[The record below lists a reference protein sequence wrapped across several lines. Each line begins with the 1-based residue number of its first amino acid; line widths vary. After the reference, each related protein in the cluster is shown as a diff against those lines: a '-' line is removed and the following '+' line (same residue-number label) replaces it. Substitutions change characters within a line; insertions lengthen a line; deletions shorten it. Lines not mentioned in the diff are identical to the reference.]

1 MGESASHQASPPQ
14 GDGHLLLISFISP
27 LLDVFSAAG
36 YLKSGMEI
44 KYMDRRYVYLD
55 NNGTTRMAD
64 EVREFIHSNDELFGN
79 ASSMHTLGRQ
89 AVAGIEWARGE
100 IAKLI
105 GGDPGDIYFTSGAS
119 ESNNMVL
126 NIFRDRADEGE
137 SRKRI
142 IVSSVEHPATI
153 ETVKYLRKKGY
164 AVDLCPVDR
173 IGRLRLDALEAL
185 MGDDVAL
192 VSVMTGNNESGTIQP
207 VNEAAA
213 IAHAHGAF
221 FHTDATQ
228 AIGKIPVSV
237 NDIGADYLSLS
248 GHKFY
253 GPKGVGVLYARHGVP
268 LSPFVHGGH
277 QEKGMRAGTYNNQA
291 IYGIGKAA
299 ELARENLRE
308 EHDRLWEM
316 REALRKGIEERIPGV
331 IVNGSNDES
340 LCLPGTLNVSFPS
353 AEGESILLYLD
364 LEGIEVS
371 TGSACA
377 TGSLEPSYVLLAAGL
392 DVELAHGSIRFS
404 FGRYNTMD
412 DVDYVL
418 EKLPPIIEKVRSMS
432 TRKV

>member
-1 MGESASHQASPPQ
+1 
-14 GDGHLLLISFISP
+14 
-27 LLDVFSAAG
+27 
-36 YLKSGMEI
+36 MEMF
-44 KYMDRRYVYLD
+44 MDRRYVYLD
-55 NNGTTRMAD
+55 NNGTTRIAD
-64 EVREFIHSNDELFGN
+64 EVMEFMHSYDELYGN

-89 AVAGIEWARGE
+89 AAAGIEWARGE
-100 IAKLI
+100 VAALI
-105 GGDPGDIYFTSGAS
+105 DADSSEIYFTSGAS

-126 NIFRDRADEGE
+126 NIFRDLIDDG
-137 SRKRI
+137 KGKKKI

-153 ETVKYLRKKGY
+153 ETVKYLKKRGY
-164 AVDLCPVDR
+164 SVEFCPVDR
-173 IGRLRLDALEAL
+173 IGRVDLAALEKL
-185 MGDDVAL
+185 VDDDTAL
-192 VSVMTGNNESGTIQP
+192 VSVMVGNNESGTIQP
-207 VNEAAA
+207 VKECAK
-213 IAHAHGAF
+213 IAHSHGAF

-237 NDIGADYLSLS
+237 KDMDADYLSLS
-248 GHKFY
+248 AHKFY
-253 GPKGVGVLYARHGVP
+253 GPKGIGVLYARSGSP

-291 IYGIGKAA
+291 IYGLGKAA
-299 ELARENLRE
+299 ELARLNLEE
-308 EHDRLWEM
+308 EHRKLWEM
-316 REALRKGIEERIPGV
+316 REALRKGIEERIPDI

-418 EKLPPIIEKVRSMS
+418 EKLPPIIERVRAMS

>member
-1 MGESASHQASPPQ
+1 
-14 GDGHLLLISFISP
+14 
-27 LLDVFSAAG
+27 
-36 YLKSGMEI
+36 MEMN
-44 KYMDRRYVYLD
+44 MDRRYVYLD
-55 NNGTTRMAD
+55 NNGTTRIAD
-64 EVREFIHSNDELFGN
+64 EVIAFMHSNDALYGN

-89 AVAGIEWARGE
+89 AAAGIEWAREE

-105 GGDPGDIYFTSGAS
+105 DSSADGVYFTSGAS
-119 ESNNMVL
+119 ESNNMVF
-126 NIFRDRADEGE
+126 NIFRDRADSGD
-137 SRKRI
+137 SRNRI
-142 IVSSVEHPATI
+142 IVSAVEHPATI
-153 ETVKYLRKKGY
+153 ETVKYLRSKGY
-164 AVDLCPVDR
+164 RIDFCPVDS
-173 IGRLRLDALEAL
+173 IGRVKLEALEAM
-185 MGDDVAL
+185 MGSDVAL

-207 VNEAAA
+207 VKECAQ
-213 IAHAHGAF
+213 IAHKAGAY

-237 NDIGADYLSLS
+237 KDIDADYLSLS

-253 GPKGVGVLYARHGVP
+253 GPKGIGVLYARAGVP

-277 QEKGMRAGTYNNQA
+277 QENGMRAGTYNNQA

-299 ELARENLRE
+299 ELARVNLDD
-308 EHDRLWEM
+308 EHRRLWTM
-316 REALRKGIEERIPGV
+316 REALRKGIEERIPDV
-331 IVNGSNDES
+331 IVNGSNDEA
-340 LCLPGTLNVSFPS
+340 LCLPGTLNISFPS

-412 DVDYVL
+412 DVEYVL
-418 EKLPPIIEKVRSMS
+418 EKLPPIISRVRAMS